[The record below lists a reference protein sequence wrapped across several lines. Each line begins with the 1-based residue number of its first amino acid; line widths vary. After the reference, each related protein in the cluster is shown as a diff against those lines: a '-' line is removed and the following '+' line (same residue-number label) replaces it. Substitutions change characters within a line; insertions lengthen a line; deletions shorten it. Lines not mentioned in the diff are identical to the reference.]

1 MVFLQGSVNPIALEK
16 NLIISEQLIK
26 CICKINKINIKGSGF
41 FCLIP
46 YRNKS
51 LPVLISAAHII
62 SIKEDL
68 KEISLEINDS
78 LKIIELNEE
87 RKTFT
92 DLYLDITIIEIIP
105 EKDHIYDFLML
116 DDNLFKDYS
125 IEISKNE
132 SIYIL
137 HFDFNSK
144 IISYGAIK
152 QTSENNIYHS
162 CNTQNL
168 SGGAPMISLSSGK
181 IIGLHIGAKKNF
193 NLNFGTFL
201 KIPITQF
208 INSNKD
214 YINQKGLTSNNY
226 SINKNICSINN
237 NNYNN
242 NNSISS
248 NINQNDLEKI
258 KELEEKLKEVNDILH
273 DRIDKANSIISKN
286 QKTIDELKEKLP
298 RFPFEILQGEKLMSI
313 IIESSDKKMHRAII
327 CKNTEY
333 FCDLEKKIYQNND
346 KIDIGNYFTLN
357 GKKIDETKSLDDNN
371 IKDNDIIVLNNLKV

>member
-1 MVFLQGSVNPIALEK
+1 
-16 NLIISEQLIK
+16 
-26 CICKINKINIKGSGF
+26 
-41 FCLIP
+41 
-46 YRNKS
+46 
-51 LPVLISAAHII
+51 
-62 SIKEDL
+62 
-68 KEISLEINDS
+68 
-78 LKIIELNEE
+78 
-87 RKTFT
+87 
-92 DLYLDITIIEIIP
+92 
-105 EKDHIYDFLML
+105 ML

-125 IEISKNE
+125 IEMLKNE

-162 CNTQNL
+162 CNTQSL

-193 NLNFGTFL
+193 NLNLGKFL

-226 SINKNICSINN
+226 SINKNIYTINN
-237 NNYNN
+237 NNN
-242 NNSISS
+242 ISS

-273 DRIDKANSIISKN
+273 DRINKANSIININ
-286 QKTIDELKEKLP
+286 QKTIEELKEKLS
-298 RFPFEILQGEKLMSI
+298 RFPFEILKGEKLMSI
-313 IIESSDKKMHRAII
+313 IVISSDKKIHRAII
-327 CKNTEY
+327 CKNTEL
-333 FCDLEKKIYQNND
+333 FCDLERKIYQKND

>member
-1 MVFLQGSVNPIALEK
+1 MVFLQGAVNPITLEK
-16 NLIISEQLIK
+16 NFIISEQLIK
-26 CICKINKINIKGSGF
+26 CICKINKKGSGF

-46 YRNKS
+46 YGNKS

-62 SIKEDL
+62 GVKEDL
-68 KEISLEINDS
+68 KEISLEINECV
-78 LKIIELNEE
+78 KIIELNEE

-92 DLYLDITIIEIIP
+92 DLYLNITIVEIIP

-144 IISYGAIK
+144 IISYGNIK
-152 QTSENNIYHS
+152 QMSENNIYHS

-168 SGGAPMISLSSGK
+168 SGGAPIISVTSGK
-181 IIGLHIGAKKNF
+181 IIGLHIGTKQNF
-193 NLNFGTFL
+193 NLNLGTFL

-214 YINQKGLTSNNY
+214 YIYQKGLASNNY

-242 NNSISS
+242 NSISS

-258 KELEEKLKEVNDILH
+258 KVLEEKLKEVNDILH
-273 DRIDKANSIISKN
+273 DRINKANSIININ
-286 QKTIDELKEKLP
+286 QKTIDELKEKLS
-298 RFPFEILQGEKLMSI
+298 RFPFDILKGEKLMSI
-313 IIESSDKKMHRAII
+313 IVISSDKKLHRTII
-327 CKNTEY
+327 CKNTEL

>member
-1 MVFLQGSVNPIALEK
+1 MVFLQGAVNPITLEK
-16 NLIISEQLIK
+16 NFIISEQLIK
-26 CICKINKINIKGSGF
+26 CICKINKKGSGF

-46 YRNKS
+46 YGNKS

-62 SIKEDL
+62 GVKEDL
-68 KEISLEINDS
+68 KEISLEINECV
-78 LKIIELNEE
+78 KIIELNEE

-92 DLYLDITIIEIIP
+92 DLYLNITIVEIIP

-144 IISYGAIK
+144 IISYGNIK
-152 QTSENNIYHS
+152 QMSENNIYHS

-168 SGGAPMISLSSGK
+168 SGGAPIISVTSGK
-181 IIGLHIGAKKNF
+181 IIGLHIGTKQNF
-193 NLNFGTFL
+193 NLNLGTFL

-214 YINQKGLTSNNY
+214 YIYQKGLASNNY

-242 NNSISS
+242 NSISF

-286 QKTIDELKEKLP
+286 QKTIDELKEKLS
-298 RFPFEILQGEKLMSI
+298 RFPFDILKGEKLMSI
-313 IIESSDKKMHRAII
+313 IVISSDKKIHRAII
-327 CKNTEY
+327 CKNTEL
-333 FCDLEKKIYQNND
+333 FCDLERKIYQKND

>member
-1 MVFLQGSVNPIALEK
+1 MVFLQGAVNPITLEK
-16 NLIISEQLIK
+16 NFIISEQLIK
-26 CICKINKINIKGSGF
+26 CICKINKKGSGF

-46 YRNKS
+46 YGNKS

-62 SIKEDL
+62 GVKEDL
-68 KEISLEINDS
+68 KEISLEINECV
-78 LKIIELNEE
+78 KIIELNEE

-92 DLYLDITIIEIIP
+92 DLYLNITIVEIIP

-125 IEISKNE
+125 IEMSKNE

-144 IISYGAIK
+144 IISYGNIK
-152 QTSENNIYHS
+152 QMSENNIYHS

-168 SGGAPMISLSSGK
+168 SGGAPIISVTSGK
-181 IIGLHIGAKKNF
+181 IIGLHIGTKQNF
-193 NLNFGTFL
+193 NLNLGTFL

-214 YINQKGLTSNNY
+214 YIYQKGLASNNY

-242 NNSISS
+242 NSISS

-258 KELEEKLKEVNDILH
+258 KVLEEKLKEVNDILH
-273 DRIDKANSIISKN
+273 DRINKANSIININ
-286 QKTIDELKEKLP
+286 QKTIEELKEKLS
-298 RFPFEILQGEKLMSI
+298 RFPFEILKGEKLMSI
-313 IIESSDKKMHRAII
+313 IVISSDKKLHRAII
-327 CKNTEY
+327 CKNTEL

>member
-1 MVFLQGSVNPIALEK
+1 MVFLQGAVNPITLEK
-16 NLIISEQLIK
+16 NFIISEQLIK

-46 YRNKS
+46 YCNKS

-62 SIKEDL
+62 GVKEDL
-68 KEISLEINDS
+68 KEISLEINECV
-78 LKIIELNEE
+78 KIIELNEE

-125 IEISKNE
+125 IEMSKNE

-144 IISYGAIK
+144 IISYGNIK
-152 QTSENNIYHS
+152 QMSENNIYHS

-168 SGGAPMISLSSGK
+168 SGGAPIISVTSGK
-181 IIGLHIGAKKNF
+181 IIGLHIGTKQNF
-193 NLNFGTFL
+193 NLNLGTFL

-214 YINQKGLTSNNY
+214 YIYQKGLASNNY

-242 NNSISS
+242 NSISS

-258 KELEEKLKEVNDILH
+258 KVLEEKLKEVNDILH
-273 DRIDKANSIISKN
+273 DRINKANSIININ
-286 QKTIDELKEKLP
+286 QKTIEELKEKLS
-298 RFPFEILQGEKLMSI
+298 RFPFEILKGEKLMSI
-313 IIESSDKKMHRAII
+313 IVISSDKKLHRTII
-327 CKNTEY
+327 CKNTEL